1 MDNHQMIKH
10 TSQDF
15 KSSTPLPKPALAWLN
30 RINPQ
35 CGPTT
40 QDRRCWWS
48 PRIPPDTRFL
58 WSSHT
63 LSKRRSRMLALL
75 AWHRP
80 APFSLCVSGGG
91 RYTLP
96 RLALVWVV
104 EGKRQL
110 EIGANVECEELGC
123 VVGGPFK
130 PNKHREVRGLVW
142 RPWIN
147 KPSGMTMRCADISH
161 HTALSSKHT
170 PPRTP
175 LLCPMCSLT
184 SPLSTAILSLAWSF
198 FFSHH
203 TFIFFHFAF
212 HSSSLPPS
220 STPEVSIR
228 PLHVSPATLT
238 IHPSVHPC
246 MHGWACVRGS
256 ACAIGRGTEPLW
268 HWAVTLQ
275 PRRPGFRPTKFIYR
289 GEKLWDC
296 SQMHFFS
303 FFLSQGTRR
312 TDLASKTQVFSRS
325 AGKGK
330 NLFFVTE
337 RHNDKKLRIKPDLIW
352 SSQLFTI
359 GGFSRLVGFLKQ
371 FCW

>member
-1 MDNHQMIKH
+1 MV
-10 TSQDF
+10 
-15 KSSTPLPKPALAWLN
+15 
-30 RINPQ
+30 
-35 CGPTT
+35 
-40 QDRRCWWS
+40 
-48 PRIPPDTRFL
+48 FL
-58 WSSHT
+58 
-63 LSKRRSRMLALL
+63 
-75 AWHRP
+75 
-80 APFSLCVSGGG
+80 
-91 RYTLP
+91 
-96 RLALVWVV
+96 
-104 EGKRQL
+104 
-110 EIGANVECEELGC
+110 
-123 VVGGPFK
+123 
-130 PNKHREVRGLVW
+130 
-142 RPWIN
+142 
-147 KPSGMTMRCADISH
+147 
-161 HTALSSKHT
+161 
-170 PPRTP
+170 
-175 LLCPMCSLT
+175 
-184 SPLSTAILSLAWSF
+184 
-198 FFSHH
+198 FSHH

-296 SQMHFFS
+296 SQLHFFS
-303 FFLSQGTRR
+303 FFLSQGTQR
-312 TDLASKTQVFSRS
+312 TDLASKTEVCSRS

-337 RHNDKKLRIKPDLIW
+337 RHNDKKLRIKPDLISAVSLW

>member
-1 MDNHQMIKH
+1 MV
-10 TSQDF
+10 
-15 KSSTPLPKPALAWLN
+15 
-30 RINPQ
+30 
-35 CGPTT
+35 
-40 QDRRCWWS
+40 
-48 PRIPPDTRFL
+48 FL
-58 WSSHT
+58 
-63 LSKRRSRMLALL
+63 
-75 AWHRP
+75 
-80 APFSLCVSGGG
+80 
-91 RYTLP
+91 
-96 RLALVWVV
+96 
-104 EGKRQL
+104 
-110 EIGANVECEELGC
+110 
-123 VVGGPFK
+123 
-130 PNKHREVRGLVW
+130 
-142 RPWIN
+142 
-147 KPSGMTMRCADISH
+147 
-161 HTALSSKHT
+161 
-170 PPRTP
+170 
-175 LLCPMCSLT
+175 
-184 SPLSTAILSLAWSF
+184 
-198 FFSHH
+198 FSHH

-296 SQMHFFS
+296 SQLHFFS

-312 TDLASKTQVFSRS
+312 TDLTSKTEVCSRS

-330 NLFFVTE
+330 NLFFV
-337 RHNDKKLRIKPDLIW
+337 DLISAVSLW

-371 FCW
+371 FCWQKRHGWG